1 MNFRLYS
8 TGVFSIMNFRLY
20 STGGLLLLEGLLLCG
35 KGFTWFKTC
44 QKDAWFMFH
53 ESRNYN
59 LCIDQLVNHWWRL
72 TANCERRSAW
82 SILYYC
88 KHTLMT

>member
-35 KGFTWFKTC
+35 KGFT
-44 QKDAWFMFH
+44 
-53 ESRNYN
+53 
-59 LCIDQLVNHWWRL
+59 
-72 TANCERRSAW
+72 
-82 SILYYC
+82 
-88 KHTLMT
+88 